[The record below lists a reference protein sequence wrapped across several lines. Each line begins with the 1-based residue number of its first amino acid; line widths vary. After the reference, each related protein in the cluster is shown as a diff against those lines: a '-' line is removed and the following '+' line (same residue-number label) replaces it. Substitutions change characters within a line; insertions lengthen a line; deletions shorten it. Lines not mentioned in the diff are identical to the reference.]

1 MHRLVIVAGPNR
13 GSAFSLIEGENTIGR
28 QMDNHIVLTS
38 SKVSKRHCALLVT
51 SQEVI
56 LRDEGSTNGTF
67 VNGALARRHTMRPGD
82 KLGVG
87 EFVLE
92 LVRSGVP
99 AQMSTGQTGSF
110 SNSLDVGMLPSNPFD
125 LSGGAGALALPGA
138 NQAPL
143 RSGPANL
150 QEAKFED
157 LGPRQDLPEDLP
169 GKLKFVFEGKIMPT
183 FYGMLMQ
190 SELGNILAGLLG
202 VTLLIAVFASV
213 MPMENMA
220 EQGIQR
226 EAKIRGTVLAREIA
240 DRYAPNFV
248 NHTESQIDFSLL
260 TQEESI
266 KIVALLNMD
275 LNIVAPQ
282 SRLGQLFSV
291 GGEAAFARKMVK
303 EYREG
308 REKGGGMFLD
318 SNTYVHVEPI
328 KAADPRTYANEV
340 VALAVVS
347 IDFSRNMVTAGGL
360 EIAYGSAIIYTAII
374 GLIFYFI
381 LLRLIQKPYEVM
393 NDDLDQV
400 LRGEIP
406 RVTKEFKVG
415 PLEKLWDNVNAAVQ
429 RMGKGETTGDE
440 GSVMWDQEFAPWVAI
455 TESGQMGLIGF
466 DSNLVLV
473 TVNPFFSDLS
483 GIRSDSVGQTLG
495 QVGDQAMISLVTE
508 MKGGAE
514 RSGTRTSTD
523 KFEFQGIDYS
533 VVATLVG
540 PKDQAGIALLFR
552 KKDT

>member
-38 SKVSKRHCALLVT
+38 SKVSKRHCAILVT

-67 VNGALARRHTMRPGD
+67 VNGALARRHTMKPGD

-92 LVRSGVP
+92 LVRSGAS
-99 AQMSTGQTGSF
+99 AQISTGQTGSF
-110 SNSLDVGMLPSNPFD
+110 SNSLEVGLLPSNPFD
-125 LSGGAGALALPGA
+125 LSGGAGALSLPGA
-138 NQAPL
+138 SQSPL
-143 RSGPANL
+143 KSGPASL
-150 QEAKFED
+150 QEAKFDD
-157 LGPRQDLPEDLP
+157 LVPSQELPEDLP
-169 GKLKFVFEGKIMPT
+169 GKLKFLFEGKIMPT
-183 FYGMLMQ
+183 FYGMLMK
-190 SELGNILAGLLG
+190 SELSNIVAGLLG

-240 DRYAPNFV
+240 DRYAPHFV

-260 TQEESI
+260 NQEESI

-291 GGEAAFARKMVK
+291 GGEAAFARRMVK

-318 SNTYVHVEPI
+318 TNTYVHVEPI

-340 VALAVVS
+340 VALALIS

-374 GLIFYFI
+374 GLMFYFI

-415 PLEKLWDNVNAAVQ
+415 PIEKLWDNVNAAVQ
-429 RMGKGETTGDE
+429 RMGKGDPSGEE
-440 GSVMWDQEFAPWVAI
+440 GVVMWETEFAPWLAI
-455 TESGQMGLIGF
+455 TDSGQMGLIGF

-473 TVNPFFSDLS
+473 TVNPFFSELS
-483 GIRSDSVGQTLG
+483 GIRTDSVGQTLA
-495 QVGDQAMISLVTE
+495 QVGDQAMNSLVTE
-508 MKGGAE
+508 MKGNAE
-514 RSGTRTSTD
+514 RSGNRTATD

-540 PKDQAGIALLFR
+540 PRDQAGIALLFR
-552 KKDT
+552 KKET

>member
-1 MHRLVIVAGPNR
+1 M
-13 GSAFSLIEGENTIGR
+13 
-28 QMDNHIVLTS
+28 
-38 SKVSKRHCALLVT
+38 K
-51 SQEVI
+51 
-56 LRDEGSTNGTF
+56 
-67 VNGALARRHTMRPGD
+67 PGD

-99 AQMSTGQTGSF
+99 AQVSTGQTGTF
-110 SNSLDVGMLPSNPFD
+110 SNPLDSGMLPSNPFD

-138 NQAPL
+138 ATAPL

-150 QEAKFED
+150 QEATFDD
-157 LGPRQDLPEDLP
+157 LAPKQELPEDLP
-169 GKLKFVFEGKIMPT
+169 GKLKFLFEGKIMPT
-183 FYGMLMQ
+183 FYGMLMK

-202 VTLLIAVFASV
+202 IALLISVFASV

-226 EAKIRGTVLAREIA
+226 EAKIRGTVLAREVA
-240 DRYAPNFV
+240 DRYAPHFV

-282 SRLGQLFSV
+282 ARLGQLFSV
-291 GGEAAFARKMVK
+291 GGEAAFARKMIK

-318 SNTYVHVEPI
+318 AHTYVHIEPI

-340 VALAVVS
+340 VALALVS

-406 RVTKEFKVG
+406 RVTKEFKLG
-415 PLEKLWDNVNAAVQ
+415 HLEKLWDNVNAAVQ
-429 RMGKGETTGDE
+429 RMGKGDSSVEE
-440 GSVMWDQEFAPWVAI
+440 GTVLWDQEFAPWLAVA
-455 TESGQMGLIGF
+455 EAGQMGLIGF
-466 DSNLVLV
+466 DANLIMV

-483 GIRSDSVGQTLG
+483 GIRGDSVGQTLS

-508 MKGGAE
+508 MKSGAE
-514 RSGTRTSTD
+514 RSGSRTTSD

-552 KKDT
+552 KKES

>member
-1 MHRLVIVAGPNR
+1 
-13 GSAFSLIEGENTIGR
+13 
-28 QMDNHIVLTS
+28 
-38 SKVSKRHCALLVT
+38 
-51 SQEVI
+51 
-56 LRDEGSTNGTF
+56 
-67 VNGALARRHTMRPGD
+67 
-82 KLGVG
+82 
-87 EFVLE
+87 
-92 LVRSGVP
+92 
-99 AQMSTGQTGSF
+99 
-110 SNSLDVGMLPSNPFD
+110 
-125 LSGGAGALALPGA
+125 
-138 NQAPL
+138 
-143 RSGPANL
+143 
-150 QEAKFED
+150 
-157 LGPRQDLPEDLP
+157 
-169 GKLKFVFEGKIMPT
+169 
-183 FYGMLMQ
+183 
-190 SELGNILAGLLG
+190 
-202 VTLLIAVFASV
+202 
-213 MPMENMA
+213 
-220 EQGIQR
+220 
-226 EAKIRGTVLAREIA
+226 
-240 DRYAPNFV
+240 
-248 NHTESQIDFSLL
+248 
-260 TQEESI
+260 
-266 KIVALLNMD
+266 
-275 LNIVAPQ
+275 
-282 SRLGQLFSV
+282 
-291 GGEAAFARKMVK
+291 
-303 EYREG
+303 
-308 REKGGGMFLD
+308 MFLD

-340 VALAVVS
+340 VALALVS

-495 QVGDQAMISLVTE
+495 QVGDQAMVSLVTE

-533 VVATLVG
+533 VVASLVG